1 MAAITEVRFAHEDG
15 ALADTLA
22 ELPELDV
29 RVIPETS
36 TDPDREL
43 CVFTFDNANASTVAG
58 TLSDDHTVSTVEP
71 MSELSE
77 RNLWGVEFAGET
89 ELMAPR
95 VTRRGGFVVDSRSA
109 SPGGHPRGWHERWLM
124 PDRQSIHEIWQ
135 HARERGFQFE
145 VLDVHRGDSI
155 DSTYGA
161 RNVLTDHQRT
171 ALRTAHEMGYFAE
184 PREASLQDVA
194 DALGYSPSAVSG
206 RLKRGLR
213 SLIEATLVVDRGTTV
228 LSLEGRR
235 D

>member
-15 ALADTLA
+15 ALADTLT
-22 ELPELDV
+22 ELPQLDV

-36 TDPDREL
+36 TDPDRDL
-43 CVFTFDNANASTVAG
+43 HVFTFDNANASTVEG
-58 TLSDDHTVSTVEP
+58 TLADDHTVSTVEP
-71 MSELSE
+71 MPELSE

-95 VTRRGGFVVDSRSA
+95 VTSRGGFVIDSRSA
-109 SPGGHPRGWHERWLM
+109 PPGGHPRGWHERWLM
-124 PDRQSIHEIWQ
+124 PDRQSVHEIWQ
-135 HARERGFQFE
+135 YARGKGFRFE
-145 VLDVHRGDSI
+145 VLDVHRGDTI

-161 RNVLTDHQRT
+161 RNVLTDQQRT
-171 ALRTAHEMGYFAE
+171 ALRTAYEKGYFAE

-206 RLKRGLR
+206 RLKRGLK
-213 SLIEATLVVDRGTTV
+213 SLIEATLVVDHETTE
-228 LSLEGRR
+228 LSLDRRR